1 MTDRKRVPK
10 RASGQLEQKRI
21 KCSTEET
28 PTSDFP
34 GI

>member
-10 RASGQLEQKRI
+10 HASGQLEQKRI
-21 KCSTEET
+21 KCST